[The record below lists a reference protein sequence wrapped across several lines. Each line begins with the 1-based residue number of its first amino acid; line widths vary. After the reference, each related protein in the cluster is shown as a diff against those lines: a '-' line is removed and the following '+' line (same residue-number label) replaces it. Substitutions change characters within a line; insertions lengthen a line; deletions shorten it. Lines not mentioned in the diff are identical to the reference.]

1 MKNKVFFAIAFIA
14 SIVTCVVICKKKGK
28 IVYGENSKQS
38 QKKDATVDTMGKS
51 IVLYT
56 NLNQMKADASENIS
70 ERHVAASEIIKEITA
85 DVFEDKSI
93 DHKLDFEEIDSTL
106 DDLLCEE

>member
-1 MKNKVFFAIAFIA
+1 
-14 SIVTCVVICKKKGK
+14 
-28 IVYGENSKQS
+28 
-38 QKKDATVDTMGKS
+38 
-51 IVLYT
+51 
-56 NLNQMKADASENIS
+56 MKADASENIS